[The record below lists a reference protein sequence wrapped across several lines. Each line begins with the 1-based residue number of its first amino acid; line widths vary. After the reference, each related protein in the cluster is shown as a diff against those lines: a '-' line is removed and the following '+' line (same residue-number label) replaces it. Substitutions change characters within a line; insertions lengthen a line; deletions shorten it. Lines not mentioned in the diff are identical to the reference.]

1 MSIQKNIKSRVI
13 LKHDTEANWRLATNF
28 RPLNGEIIIYDP
40 DETHPLVR
48 YKRGRIDPNNPR
60 QTLLV
65 NDLDFETNIYIAAIE
80 PQESWTGMLWL
91 DTSDEVELISFTM
104 RNIHNGFLVEYV
116 AESGMTFREW
126 VDSPYNIDKW
136 RCEWEYE
143 ENPEGEH
150 TYGVTSDKYD
160 SYIMSDSIDINY
172 GIEDCENVII
182 AGKTYSIEGR
192 P

>member
-1 MSIQKNIKSRVI
+1 MQKNIKSRVI
-13 LKHDTEANWRLATNF
+13 LKHDTEANWKLATNF

-40 DETHPLVR
+40 DDTHPLVR
-48 YKRGRIDPNNPR
+48 YKRGKIDPNYPG
-60 QTLLV
+60 QTLLL

-80 PQESWTGMLWL
+80 PQESWAGMLWL
-91 DTSDEVELISFTM
+91 DTSDEVELISFAISFYAN
-104 RNIHNGFLVEYV
+104 RINYV

-150 TYGVTSDKYD
+150 LYGVTSDKYGV
-160 SYIMSDSIDINY
+160 YIMSDSADIND
-172 GIEDCENVII
+172 GVEDCENTII
-182 AGKTYSIEGR
+182 ADKIYYAEGR